1 MGRREVRDI
10 ILDLKRQGRTIFFST
25 HILSDAEMLCDR
37 VAVLVDG
44 KLRGIGSPGEIVSM
58 EVQGMEILFEVAK
71 EQTLPPNIAARAKN
85 IGNRYRIEVAE
96 EELYAVLEQLRG
108 CEGRILS
115 VAPLRPSLE
124 DYFFNLVGRAK
135 NAGAGGGSGCAMSV
149 LPGVVAINT
158 FREAVRDRVLYN
170 LIFFAL
176 MMIGAAILVGQIS
189 IGIERMV
196 IINLGLSAI
205 SIFGIIMAIFIGV
218 GLVYKEMEKRTL
230 YSLLS
235 KPIRRWE
242 FLVGKFGGLL
252 LTLVVNTSLMTLGLG
267 AALYCVSGKFE
278 RSDAT
283 ILVAVYFIL
292 LELAL
297 VTALALF
304 FSCFTSPMLSTLYT
318 LGIYVAGVFAPGILG
333 ISQFTPNWALAA
345 ITRFVYY
352 VLPNFHNFG
361 VIAAAA
367 HGEARA
373 VGADLAQHVV
383 RGAVCG
389 ADSGGCV
396 GGVFRAQS
404 EMSRRTPK

>member
-1 MGRREVRDI
+1 
-10 ILDLKRQGRTIFFST
+10 
-25 HILSDAEMLCDR
+25 
-37 VAVLVDG
+37 
-44 KLRGIGSPGEIVSM
+44 
-58 EVQGMEILFEVAK
+58 
-71 EQTLPPNIAARAKN
+71 
-85 IGNRYRIEVAE
+85 
-96 EELYAVLEQLRG
+96 
-108 CEGRILS
+108 
-115 VAPLRPSLE
+115 
-124 DYFFNLVGRAK
+124 
-135 NAGAGGGSGCAMSV
+135 MSA

-242 FLVGKFGGLL
+242 FLVGKFAGLL
-252 LTLVVNTSLMTLGLG
+252 LTLVVNTALMTLGLG
-267 AALYCVSGKFE
+267 AALYFVSRKFE
-278 RSDAT
+278 RGDAT

-318 LGIYVAGVFAPGILG
+318 LGIYVAGVFAPGILSV
-333 ISQFTPNWALAA
+333 SQFTSNWELGA
-345 ITRFVYY
+345 ITRFIYY

-361 VIAAAA
+361 IIAAAA
-367 HGEARA
+367 HGDA
-373 VGADLAQHVV
+373 VPMALIWHNTVYALLYVILILV
-383 RGAVCG
+383 ASAAVF
-389 ADSGGCV
+389 SG
-396 GGVFRAQS
+396 RNL
-404 EMSRRTPK
+404 K

>member
-1 MGRREVRDI
+1 MSA
-10 ILDLKRQGRTIFFST
+10 T
-25 HILSDAEMLCDR
+25 
-37 VAVLVDG
+37 
-44 KLRGIGSPGEIVSM
+44 
-58 EVQGMEILFEVAK
+58 
-71 EQTLPPNIAARAKN
+71 
-85 IGNRYRIEVAE
+85 
-96 EELYAVLEQLRG
+96 
-108 CEGRILS
+108 
-115 VAPLRPSLE
+115 
-124 DYFFNLVGRAK
+124 VG
-135 NAGAGGGSGCAMSV
+135 
-149 LPGVVAINT
+149 PVAINT

-176 MMIGAAILVGQIS
+176 LMIGAAILVGQIS

-205 SIFGIIMAIFIGV
+205 SVFGIIMAIFIGV

-252 LTLVVNTSLMTLGLG
+252 LTLVVNTALMTLGLG
-267 AALYCVSGKFE
+267 LALYCVSRKFE
-278 RSDAT
+278 RTDAT

-304 FSCFTSPMLSTLYT
+304 FSCFTTPMLSTLYT

-333 ISQFTPNWALAA
+333 VSQFTQNGAVAA
-345 ITRFVYY
+345 ITRLVYY
-352 VLPNFHNFG
+352 VLPNFHNFS

-367 HGEARA
+367 HGEAVPMALIWHNTLYAALYVALLLVAASA
-373 VGADLAQHVV
+373 VF
-383 RGAVCG
+383 
-389 ADSGGCV
+389 SG
-396 GGVFRAQS
+396 RNL
-404 EMSRRTPK
+404 K

>member
-1 MGRREVRDI
+1 
-10 ILDLKRQGRTIFFST
+10 
-25 HILSDAEMLCDR
+25 
-37 VAVLVDG
+37 
-44 KLRGIGSPGEIVSM
+44 
-58 EVQGMEILFEVAK
+58 
-71 EQTLPPNIAARAKN
+71 
-85 IGNRYRIEVAE
+85 
-96 EELYAVLEQLRG
+96 
-108 CEGRILS
+108 
-115 VAPLRPSLE
+115 
-124 DYFFNLVGRAK
+124 
-135 NAGAGGGSGCAMSV
+135 MSV
-149 LPGVVAINT
+149 IPGVVAINT

-189 IGIERMV
+189 IGIERTV

-242 FLVGKFGGLL
+242 FLVGKFAGLL
-252 LTLVVNTSLMTLGLG
+252 LTLVVNTALMTLGLG
-267 AALYCVSGKFE
+267 AALYCVSRKFE
-278 RSDAT
+278 RADAT

-318 LGIYVAGVFAPGILG
+318 LGIYVAGVFAPGIQG
-333 ISQFTPNWALAA
+333 ISQFTSNWVLAVV
-345 ITRFVYY
+345 TRFIYY
-352 VLPNFHNFG
+352 LLPNFHNFS

-367 HGEARA
+367 HGDA
-373 VGADLAQHVV
+373 VPLVLIWHNTVY
-383 RGAVCG
+383 AVLYVLLILV
-389 ADSGGCV
+389 ASAAVFSG
-396 GGVFRAQS
+396 RNL
-404 EMSRRTPK
+404 K